1 LSHSLSGSGDPDEP
15 RVTLPQ
21 PGDRLRFAA
30 DELMQPFIAEH
41 CGHLLGV
48 LDPQRHQAE
57 TFRDDRGAL
66 VEWANRPASVDQRPP
81 APTSTTAIVQGLSP
95 LFRQACLVPF

>member
-1 LSHSLSGSGDPDEP
+1 ME
-15 RVTLPQ
+15 
-21 PGDRLRFAA
+21 
-30 DELMQPFIAEH
+30 PFIAEH

-48 LDPQRHQAE
+48 RDPQRHQAE
-57 TFRDDRGAL
+57 AFRDDRGAV
-66 VEWANRPASVDQRPP
+66 VEWSSVDQRAP